1 MVRESMRVAK
11 DIVFREVLWIEREK
25 RIMKET
31 RGDSV
36 R

>member
-1 MVRESMRVAK
+1 MVRESMRVAI
-11 DIVFREVLWIEREK
+11 DIVFREVLWIERE
-25 RIMKET
+25 RGIMKET